1 MALRKSQKEM
11 AITLFVKAF
20 STTEDVKGRKE
31 LFIEFSDAYEGS
43 IKDWKKIIED
53 KIEDVNLKEEF
64 IKLANREHKEDF
76 KEKVV
81 VEPLKREDL
90 KQISYLA
97 SKELE
102 LMPWIDNESD
112 KNSVVDF
119 VNNGYSYVAKL
130 EDVILGFVLAYKC
143 PTYGGYYYLFID
155 TFVVSSDVQGNGIGK
170 LLLQKLKENMLKNRI
185 YSEKLMTKRD
195 IPAYKIYKHLG
206 FEEVE
211 KYVYMQ
217 RY

>member
-20 STTEDVKGRKE
+20 STTEDEESRKE
-31 LFIEFSDAYEGS
+31 LCIQFSDAYEGS
-43 IKDWKKIIED
+43 IKDWKNVIRD
-53 KIEDVNLKEEF
+53 QIEDVNLKEEF
-64 IKLANREHKEDF
+64 IKLVNRDEKTDI

-102 LMPWIDNESD
+102 LMPWIDDENG
-112 KNSVVDF
+112 KNSLVDF
-119 VNNGYSYVAKL
+119 VNSGYSYVAKL

-155 TFVVSSDVQGNGIGK
+155 TFVVNSDAQGNGIGK
-170 LLLQKLKENMLKNRI
+170 MLLQKLKENMLRNRI

-195 IPAYKIYKHLG
+195 VPAYKIYKHLG

-211 KYVYMQ
+211 KYVYMH
-217 RY
+217 R

>member
-20 STTEDVKGRKE
+20 STTEDEESRKE
-31 LFIEFSDAYEGS
+31 LCIQFSDAYEGS
-43 IKDWKKIIED
+43 IKDWKNVIRD
-53 KIEDVNLKEEF
+53 QIEDVNLKEEF
-64 IKLANREHKEDF
+64 IKLVNRDEKTDI

-102 LMPWIDNESD
+102 LMPWIDDENG
-112 KNSVVDF
+112 KNSLGDF
-119 VNNGYSYVAKL
+119 VNSGYSYVAKL

-155 TFVVSSDVQGNGIGK
+155 TFVVYSDAQGNGIGK
-170 LLLQKLKENMLKNRI
+170 MLLQKLKENMLRNRI
-185 YSEKLMTKRD
+185 YSEKTNDQERCSCVQN
-195 IPAYKIYKHLG
+195 IQTFRI
-206 FEEVE
+206 
-211 KYVYMQ
+211 
-217 RY
+217 

>member
-20 STTEDVKGRKE
+20 STTEDEESRKE
-31 LFIEFSDAYEGS
+31 LCIQFSDAYEGS
-43 IKDWKKIIED
+43 IKDWKNVIRD
-53 KIEDVNLKEEF
+53 QIEDVNLKEEF
-64 IKLANREHKEDF
+64 IKLVNRDEKTDI

-102 LMPWIDNESD
+102 LMPWIDDENG
-112 KNSVVDF
+112 KNSLVDF
-119 VNNGYSYVAKL
+119 VNSGYSYVAKL

-155 TFVVSSDVQGNGIGK
+155 TFVVNSDAQGNGIGK
-170 LLLQKLKENMLKNRI
+170 MLLQKLKENMLRNRI
-185 YSEKLMTKRD
+185 YSEKTNDQERCSCVQN
-195 IPAYKIYKHLG
+195 IQTFRI
-206 FEEVE
+206 
-211 KYVYMQ
+211 
-217 RY
+217 

>member
-20 STTEDVKGRKE
+20 STTEDEESRKE
-31 LFIEFSDAYEGS
+31 LCIQFSDAYEGS
-43 IKDWKKIIED
+43 IKDWKNIIRD
-53 KIEDVNLKEEF
+53 QIEDVNLKEEF
-64 IKLANREHKEDF
+64 IKLVNRDEKTDI

-102 LMPWIDNESD
+102 LMPWIDDENG
-112 KNSVVDF
+112 KNSLVDF
-119 VNNGYSYVAKL
+119 VNSGYSYVAKL

-155 TFVVSSDVQGNGIGK
+155 TFVVNSDAQGNGIGK
-170 LLLQKLKENMLKNRI
+170 MLLQKLKENMLRNRI

-195 IPAYKIYKHLG
+195 APAYKIYKHLG

-211 KYVYMQ
+211 KYVYMH
-217 RY
+217 R